1 MLQPAV
7 GFAQL
12 LRRYGLPVSVGQ
24 TSDLSRA
31 LTLIDLLDGAQVY
44 AAARTVLLTRHADQ
58 PLFDLLFA
66 RYWLRYEP
74 PVTVQRAVDAP
85 ARSRSRGQPPVGGVD
100 QEGVPGT
107 RLLLSGADEGEGND
121 GDEDAFA
128 DPRTDRLATYSLS
141 EALRRKDFGDL
152 SPEDLAEVRKL
163 IAELRWQTTLRR
175 VRRYRRAA
183 KGPRLDPRRALRD
196 NLAHG
201 GELLSLP
208 RRRHRYKPRQLV
220 LICDISGSM
229 ARYTSMLLR
238 FLHAL
243 RQGRTGVETF
253 VFGTRLTRI
262 TRQLRTRDTDRALA
276 EVAGEVLDWG
286 GGTRIGESL
295 ATFNR
300 RWGRRVL
307 GHDATVVLISD
318 GWDRGEPEQLAC
330 EMAHLQRL
338 SYRLIWLNPL
348 LGLSGYQPLT
358 RGMRAALPFIDD
370 FLAAHNLASL
380 EALAAFLR
388 DLEDGRAERGRR
400 AGSAHF
406 AVD

>member
-1 MLQPAV
+1 MLQAAV
-7 GFAQL
+7 GFVQL
-12 LRRYGLPVSVGQ
+12 LRSHGLPVGLGQ
-24 TSDLSRA
+24 TADLCRA
-31 LTLIDLLDGAQVY
+31 LTLVDLLDREQVY
-44 AAARTVLLTRHADQ
+44 AAARAVLLTRHSDQ

-66 RYWLRYEP
+66 RFWLRYEP
-74 PVTVQRAVDAP
+74 PMSFQRAIDAP
-85 ARSRSRGQPPVGGVD
+85 ARSRSRGRPAPVEAGEG
-100 QEGVPGT
+100 GVPGA
-107 RLLLSGADEGEGND
+107 RLLLSGADEAAEAA
-121 GDEDAFA
+121 GDEEAA
-128 DPRTDRLATYSLS
+128 DPRTDRLAAYSVG

-152 SPEDLAEVRKL
+152 SHEELAEVRRL
-163 IAELRWQTTLRR
+163 IANLHWQTSLRR

-201 GELLSLP
+201 GELLALP
-208 RRRHRYKPRQLV
+208 RRRRRAKPRQLV

-243 RQGRTGVETF
+243 RQGREGVETF

-276 EVAGEVLDWG
+276 EVGGEVLDWG
-286 GGTRIGESL
+286 GGTRMGESL

-318 GWDRGEPEQLAC
+318 GWDRGEPAQLAR

-388 DLEDGRAERGRR
+388 DLEDGRADRGRHGGAAR
-400 AGSAHF
+400 F
-406 AVD
+406 AVE